1 MASSSRLPGALGSGD
16 ASAVID
22 VSVPHTT
29 GSSAEGNARVTSRC
43 SVGSRTARWNQRP
56 HLVSLTV

>member
-1 MASSSRLPGALGSGD
+1 MALTGIVTSGSGD
-16 ASAVID
+16 ASAAIE

-29 GSSAEGNARVTSRC
+29 GSRAAGKARVTSRC
-43 SVGSRTARWNQRP
+43 SVVSRTARWNQRP